1 MKTTLLTLVLLL
13 MASLLRGQN
22 LTGNWSGILDVQ
34 GTQLHVVFHITQSG
48 DTYKAT
54 MDSPDQYVSGI
65 PVTLITMTYPLIKI
79 EMTNIGMV
87 YEGTLSENQIT
98 GKWMQSGRSFPL
110 VLSRTEGQD

>member
-13 MASLLRGQN
+13 MASLLQGQN
-22 LTGNWSGILDVQ
+22 LAGNWNGILDVQ
-34 GTQLHVVFHITQSG
+34 GTQLHVVFHITKEG

-65 PVTLITMTYPLIKI
+65 PVTLIAVTYSHIKI
-79 EMTNIGMV
+79 EMANIGMV
-87 YEGTLSENQIT
+87 YEGTLSDNQIT

-110 VLSRTEGQD
+110 VLSRIEGQD